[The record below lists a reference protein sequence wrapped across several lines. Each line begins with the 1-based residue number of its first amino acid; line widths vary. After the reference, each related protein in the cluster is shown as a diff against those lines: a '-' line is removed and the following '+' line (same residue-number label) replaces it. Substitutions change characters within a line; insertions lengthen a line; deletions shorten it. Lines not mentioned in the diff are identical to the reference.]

1 MWRLI
6 AQNPNVEIT
15 LVRGDR
21 SMTVRTSAKA
31 SPRKPV
37 EPSRIRELDAW
48 TWVSDPLRTM
58 QDQVLETVELA
69 EDDLKFRAFPQGRN
83 SKIRIYGTQ
92 SYSGAS
98 WSLDRSFL
106 TRVHGRSGPAND
118 QETPPAHW
126 SCAAIRLIEARNA
139 KDLGLR

>member
-1 MWRLI
+1 MWRVI

-15 LVRGDR
+15 LVRSDV
-21 SMTVRTSAKA
+21 SMTVRPSVMS

-37 EPSRIRELDAW
+37 EPSRIRELHAW
-48 TWVSDPLRTM
+48 TWVSNPLETV
-58 QDQVLETVELA
+58 QDQVPDTVELA
-69 EDDLKFRAFPQGRN
+69 GDDRKFRSFPQGRN

-92 SYSGAS
+92 SYVGAS

-118 QETPPAHW
+118 QETPVAHR
-126 SCAAIRLIEARNA
+126 SCAAICLIEARNA
-139 KDLGLR
+139 KDLGPR